1 MKSTE
6 RHRIKED
13 QFVTTLQDT
22 FERIEQ
28 NRKQLLTGI
37 VALVVLAAAVAG
49 FMWWR
54 HQTQAKASALFA
66 AALAVAEAPVV
77 PPSPPA
83 GSTLNEAAPPPPP
96 ANSYPTEQARAQA
109 ALPKLMAAAD
119 GYPSTVPGLAARYH
133 AAATL
138 VSLGKDAEAEKRYQE
153 VVEKGGSS
161 LYGRMA
167 RLGLAEVQVRQKKY
181 EPAINTLKELS
192 TTAKDE
198 LPLDGVLMQLGRTY
212 ALAGRKAEAVQTY
225 QRLTTEFPTSGYAGD
240 AKKALESLKAGA

>member
-37 VALVVLAAAVAG
+37 VALVVLAAAVGG

-54 HQTQAKASALFA
+54 QQTHAKASALFA
-66 AALAVAEAPVV
+66 AAPAVAEAPVV

-83 GSTLNEAAPPPPP
+83 TLNEAAPPPPPP

-119 GYPSTVPGLAARYH
+119 AYPSTQPGLAARYH

-138 VSLGKDAEAEKRYQE
+138 VALGKDPDAERRYQE
-153 VVEKGGSS
+153 VVEKAGSS

-240 AKKALESLKAGA
+240 AKKELESLKAGA

>member
-1 MKSTE
+1 MKSIE

-13 QFVTTLQDT
+13 QFVSTLHDT

-28 NRKQLLTGI
+28 NRKQLLWGV
-37 VALVVLAAAVAG
+37 VAAIVLAAAVGG

-54 HQTQAKASALFA
+54 QQTHAKASALLA
-66 AALAVAEAPVV
+66 EALAVAEAPVV
-77 PPSPPA
+77 PPPPPA
-83 GSTLNEAAPPPPP
+83 GSTLNEATPPPPP
-96 ANSYPTEQARAQA
+96 ANSFPTEQARSQA
-109 ALPKLMAAAD
+109 ALPKFLAAAD
-119 GYPSTVPGLAARYH
+119 AYPSTVPGLAARYH

-138 VSLGKDAEAEKRYQE
+138 VALGRDAQAEQRYQE
-153 VVEKGGSS
+153 VIEKAGTG

-192 TTAKDE
+192 TSAKDE

-212 ALAGRKAEAVQTY
+212 AMAGRKAEAVQTY
-225 QRLTTEFPTSGYAGD
+225 QRLTTEFPTSAYAGD
-240 AKKALESLKAGA
+240 ARKELDTLKAGA